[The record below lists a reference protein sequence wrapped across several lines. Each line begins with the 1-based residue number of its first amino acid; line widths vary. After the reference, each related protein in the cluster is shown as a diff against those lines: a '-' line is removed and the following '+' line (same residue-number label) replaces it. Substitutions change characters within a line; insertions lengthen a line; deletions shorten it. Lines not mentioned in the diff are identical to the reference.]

1 MDRIYTPMLLEQSH
15 ELRQMLFIS
24 GPRQVGKTTLAR
36 ALIEK
41 TEGYYFNWDQLDDR
55 QTILSGSSAIAEKVG
70 LDQLKAD
77 KPLIVFDE
85 LHKYKQWK
93 NWLKGFFDYYEN
105 KAHILVT
112 GSARMDIFR
121 KGGDSLMGR
130 YFHYR
135 MHPLSLREVCKPIL
149 DTSSILQTPSQP
161 EKEQLTQLLDF
172 GGFPEPYS
180 RASKAFSNRWQKLRQ
195 QQLIYEDIRDLS
207 HIQEVAQLEVL
218 ALLIRK
224 QAGQSCKYSTLAK
237 QINVSIDTIRRWLD
251 ALESFYYCYRIR
263 PWYHNISTS
272 LRKEPKLYLWDWSQI
287 KDAGAKNENMIAS
300 HLLKAVH
307 WWNDLGLGDFELF
320 YLRTKDQKEVDFLL
334 VRDGKPW
341 FLVEVKTSSK
351 QSISKH
357 LHWFQQKTKAQHAF
371 QVCMDL
377 DYVDA
382 DCFEYTQP
390 IKISAENLL
399 MRLV

>member
-1 MDRIYTPMLLEQSH
+1 MLLEQCRV
-15 ELRQMLFIS
+15 LRQMLFLS

-36 ALIEK
+36 VLIK
-41 TEGYYFNWDQLDDR
+41 NTEGYYFNWDQLDDR
-55 QTILSGSSAIAEKVG
+55 QKILSGSSAIAEKVG
-70 LDQLKAD
+70 LDQLRAD
-77 KPLIVFDE
+77 QPLIAFDE
-85 LHKYKQWK
+85 LHKYTHWK
-93 NWLKGFFDYYEN
+93 NWLKGFFDHYEN
-105 KAHILVT
+105 KVHILVT

-135 MHPLSLREVCKPIL
+135 MHPLSLREVSHPLL
-149 DTSSILQTPSQP
+149 DTTSILQTPFHP
-161 EKEQLTQLLDF
+161 EKEHLTQLLDF

-180 RASKAFSNRWQKLRQ
+180 RANKAFSNRWQKLRQ

-224 QAGQSCKYSTLAK
+224 QAGQTCKYSSLAQ
-237 QINVSIDTIRRWLD
+237 QIRVSIDTIRRWLD
-251 ALESFYYCYRIR
+251 TLESFYYCYRLR
-263 PWYHNISTS
+263 PWHHNIATS

-287 KDAGAKNENMIAS
+287 KDTGAKNENMIAS

-320 YLRTKDQKEVDFLL
+320 YLRTKDQKEVDFL
-334 VRDGKPW
+334 VVQDSKPW
-341 FLVEVKTSSK
+341 FLVEVKTSSR
-351 QSISKH
+351 QAISKH
-357 LHWFQQKTKAQHAF
+357 LHWFQQKTKAKHAF

-382 DCFEYTQP
+382 DCFEHTQP